1 MLLEAQ
7 VVAFLATALLLGS
20 FVLANRRYPTAFGW
34 YWVAGWSFYVVR
46 FALDIVVTVTGRTYL
61 LTVAAHEAVATS
73 AILLLLA
80 VVQLSGSVRE
90 YYREA
95 AFGWLGLSAWV
106 VGVPLFTESFLAV
119 HGPLFFAFGIIQLLT
134 AYLFYRYLAEYDY
147 VSTPMIVGSM
157 AVWGLHKLDY
167 PFLRPVEW
175 FALYGYALGAVLA
188 FLTGLGVMMFLLEEA
203 ERKSSERAEESRRF
217 RQAVESSGHAIMMTD
232 PDGTITYVN
241 PAFEDVTGYDSAEA
255 IGENPRILRSDEM
268 PEEHFAA
275 LWETVLAGD
284 VWEEEEVVNRRKD
297 GELYHARQTI
307 APITGETGAQV
318 GFVAIQNDITEQK
331 EMEADLQERNRQL
344 TILSRV
350 LQHNLHNHVNVIQG
364 NADLLRDEVDG
375 DLASVASRIIEESAT
390 LLETGD
396 KQGEITKL
404 LADPPTSTE
413 IDLSRT
419 IDEYVDSVAGEYPD
433 ADISVSVPDSLTVR
447 ATTDLGRA
455 VEELLDNAIEHSD
468 RPTPSVNVRVAVDEE
483 SATINIEDDGP
494 GIPEMERKVVTGEK
508 AIEPLY
514 HGSGLGLWLVDV
526 IVSQSGG
533 SLSFEE
539 NDPRGSTVSITL
551 DRA

>member
-20 FVLANRRYPTAFGW
+20 FVLANHRYPTAFAW
-34 YWVAGWSFYVVR
+34 YWVAGWSFYVAR
-46 FALDIVVTVTGRTYL
+46 FALDITITVTGTSHL
-61 LTVAAHEAVATS
+61 LSVAANEAVATS

-80 VVQLSGSVRE
+80 VVQLSGSARE

-95 AFGWLGLSAWV
+95 AVGWLGLSAWV
-106 VGVPLFTESFLAV
+106 VVVPLFTDSFLAV

-147 VSTPMIVGSM
+147 VSTPLIVGSI
-157 AVWGLHKLDY
+157 AIWGLHKLDY

-175 FALYGYALGAVLA
+175 FAPYGYGLGAGLA

-203 ERKSSERAEESRRF
+203 ERKTREREEESRRF

-232 PDGTITYVN
+232 PEGTITYVN
-241 PAFEDVTGYDSAEA
+241 PAFETVTGYDREEA
-255 IGENPRILRSDEM
+255 IGENPRLLKSDEM
-268 PEEHFAA
+268 PEEHFES

-284 VWEEEEVVNRRKD
+284 VWEEDVVNRRKD
-297 GELYHARQTI
+297 GELYYARQTI
-307 APITGETGAQV
+307 APIAGEDGGRV

-344 TILSRV
+344 TILERV
-350 LQHNLHNHVNVIQG
+350 LRHNLHNRMNVIQG
-364 NADLLRDEVDG
+364 NADLLREGVDG
-375 DLASVASRIIEESAT
+375 ELESAADRIIEESAT
-390 LLETGD
+390 LLKTGD

-404 LADPPTSTE
+404 LADPPATTE

-419 IDEYVDSVAGEYPD
+419 IGEYADRVAEEYPD
-433 ADISVSVPDSLTVR
+433 ADISVAVPDSLEVW
-447 ATTDLGRA
+447 ATTDIGRA
-455 VEELLDNAIEHSD
+455 IEELLANAIEHSD
-468 RPTPSVNVRVAVDEE
+468 RPTPTVEVLAEVDEDT
-483 SATINIEDDGP
+483 ATIRIADDGP
-494 GIPEMERKVVTGEK
+494 GIPEMERKVVTGEM

-526 IVSQSGG
+526 IVSQSEGT
-533 SLSFEE
+533 LSFDE
-539 NDPRGSTVSITL
+539 NDTRGTVVSITL
-551 DRA
+551 DRP